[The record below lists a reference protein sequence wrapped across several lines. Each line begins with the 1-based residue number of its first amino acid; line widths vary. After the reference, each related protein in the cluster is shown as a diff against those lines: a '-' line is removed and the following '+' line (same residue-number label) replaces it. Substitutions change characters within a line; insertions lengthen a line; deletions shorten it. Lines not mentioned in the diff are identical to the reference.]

1 MTQPTPAAA
10 LDARLVRYFED
21 VRAIAAQPLSP
32 SAKVRRVRELASA
45 LVAAPLVVGPEFRRF
60 PERGYGRNL
69 LYRDPDHGFVVIAMV
84 WPPASGGLPHDH
96 GTWGVVAVAEGEVEV
111 TNFERE
117 DDGRDETHASLRSLG
132 VVHGR
137 PGATATV
144 LPPHED
150 FHSVRNAMDHGV
162 AVTIHTYG
170 QEPVDYHTVETGS
183 GRVTL
188 GRLEYHNR

>member
-1 MTQPTPAAA
+1 MAPART
-10 LDARLVRYFED
+10 LDARLIRYIER
-21 VRAIAAQPLSP
+21 VRALAAAPLSD
-32 SAKVRRVRELASA
+32 AARLRRVREAA
-45 LVAAPLVVGPEFRRF
+45 AELVAQPVNIAPEDRRF
-60 PERGYGRNL
+60 PARGYGRNL
-69 LYRDPDHGFVVIAMV
+69 LHRDAETGFVVIAMV
-84 WPPASGGLPHDH
+84 WPAGQGGLPHDH

-117 DDGRDETHASLRSLG
+117 DDGRDPAKAELRSLG
-132 VVHGR
+132 TLRAGR
-137 PGATATV
+137 GAVAWV